1 MEHYR
6 QLGLPYRTVVAAA
19 AILAVFYMV
28 AISRALW
35 ADGVPPDLADKDF
48 ANYWTA
54 GKLVLAGD
62 TSDLF
67 GPQPGYFSHLTAAF
81 GEDYPWHNWSYP
93 PHYLLLLWPLGFFG
107 YEVAMLLFL
116 LVTGTLF
123 GWAMRGFAGT
133 REAWVVLLFAATP
146 LIAHNIWAAQNG
158 FLSAVVALGALA
170 LRAER
175 PIVAGILLGLLTIKP
190 QLGIL
195 FPFLLL
201 AERRWTVIASA
212 TATTMALVAL
222 SALLFGLDAWR
233 GYLSEVVP
241 YQQLVMRELEGTFLW
256 MLPSIYGTL
265 RLWGFAADPALTAH
279 LFVAVPVFVASVVS
293 FWLVKDAIWR
303 SVILLIATF
312 LVTPYAL
319 TYDLGMVAAAAGM
332 MIFLSK
338 RDGWDSL
345 PTTILLAATISLP
358 IVMMPLGAF
367 GISLAPPILVA
378 VYVLALKRAGIFE
391 RAKPPGGGTKSLQ
404 PALDPSPRHAGMMPG
419 SDI

>member
-19 AILAVFYMV
+19 AVLTALYMV
-28 AISRALW
+28 AIIRALW
-35 ADGVPPDLADKDF
+35 VDGVPPDFADKDF

-54 GKLVLAGD
+54 GKLILAGE
-62 TSDLF
+62 TADLF

-93 PHYLLLLWPLGFFG
+93 PHYLLLLWPLGFVG

-116 LVTGTLF
+116 LATGTLF
-123 GWAMRGFAGT
+123 VWALRGFAGT
-133 REAWVVLLFAATP
+133 RKAWIVLLFAAAP
-146 LIAHNIWAAQNG
+146 LIAHNIWTAQNG
-158 FLSAVVALGALA
+158 FLTAGLALGALA

-175 PIVAGILLGLLTIKP
+175 PIVAGILLGLLTFKP

-212 TATTMALVAL
+212 AATAVALVAL

-265 RLWGFAADPALTAH
+265 RLWGSAADPALTAH
-279 LFVAVPVFVASVVS
+279 LFVAVPVFVASVAS
-293 FWLVKDAIWR
+293 FWLVKNAIWR
-303 SVILLIATF
+303 AVILLIATF
-312 LVTPYAL
+312 LITPYAL

-338 RDGWDSL
+338 RDGWDS
-345 PTTILLAATISLP
+345 PPATILLAVTISLP
-358 IVMMPLGAF
+358 IMMMPLGAF
-367 GISLAPPILVA
+367 GISVAPAILLA
-378 VYVLALKRAGIFE
+378 VYVLALTKAGMFE
-391 RAKPPGGGTKSLQ
+391 RARLVNGGTDGTPL
-404 PALDPSPRHAGMMPG
+404 ALEPSSRHGGTGA
-419 SDI
+419 DTRI